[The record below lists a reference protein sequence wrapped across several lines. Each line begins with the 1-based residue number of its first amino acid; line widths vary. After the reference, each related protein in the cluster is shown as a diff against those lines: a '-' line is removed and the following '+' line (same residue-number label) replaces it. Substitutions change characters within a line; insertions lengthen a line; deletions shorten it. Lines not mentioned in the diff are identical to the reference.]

1 MSFLNKCVLL
11 FCAFW
16 CVAITSF
23 ATQNYFGLNQV
34 SFDGVDYYLRWSAN
48 SPANT
53 YIEDFLPKNSP
64 LTRYSEKF
72 SIYYITNKSFDAIV
86 KAKEAELTLAK
97 QESQVNFFYRTNT
110 NPTSDV
116 IFDYFSELEQG
127 GKILVAQHSVFRY
140 VKKGSHV
147 LVFEWVQRS
156 YSSISKFEKRVSKK
170 RAGWVSEISKFK
182 VPSIDIR
189 K

>member
-16 CVAITSF
+16 CVTITSF

-72 SIYYITNKSFDAIV
+72 SIYYITNKSFDAII
-86 KAKEAELTLAK
+86 KAKDTDTTVTGRIAGTPVRILKNKMA
-97 QESQVNFFYRTNT
+97 RTYIKKEKEGT
-110 NPTSDV
+110 EMV
-116 IFDYFSELEQG
+116 ELE
-127 GKILVAQHSVFRY
+127 KYTL
-140 VKKGSHV
+140 GS
-147 LVFEWVQRS
+147 LKRAVFEGDVETGSLMSGQVAGMVHEERS
-156 YSSISKFEKRVSKK
+156 LKDIIEGLFKEYEEEKKRVME
-170 RAGWVSEISKFK
+170 VHL
-182 VPSIDIR
+182 
-189 K
+189 